1 MAERP
6 GAARARDIIVARA
19 WPGGVYLSDRAVD
32 CHARRLRRKLREA
45 GAGDDAIETVY
56 GLGYRLRRMKKLRAP
71 IVARI
76 LGLNSLLV
84 FLPVAAFLS
93 LDTYERSLLSALE
106 DSLVQQGRFLAA
118 WLGEGEMDDRRAEAV
133 LAALGRRHTARL
145 RVLDAAGNLLADSSV
160 LGGSARAEASGLE
173 GGAGGDR
180 ESEPASDLRAAPDS
194 APEPAKAPRAVTTSA
209 ESSWVYRLLSSPVRL
224 WRRYLAPP
232 SEPLA
237 SADFYA
243 GKRSFLEGAEVRAA
257 LEGGYGAATRI
268 SAGGQVSVT
277 LYSALPVADPAGRVR
292 GGPGLPVDLPHP
304 DRPVPAPPGRGPH
317 LSDQPRGLRGLELP
331 SVADHLAAL
340 EAPGSPGPGGPQ
352 PPGSGGGPLRAGG
365 GVRRDRG
372 LGGGAEG
379 VFRPPG
385 GAALLGGGLRLGPV
399 PRDPQPPGL
408 DPGGGGTGPGSRP
421 GGAPGPGGPHSPGR
435 GPGGPDRG
443 GLRELSRIEGGEEGT
458 GPSDVLEVAR
468 NCADRAAA
476 SPEALAK
483 GLGFRVDPLAGRGS
497 PPGRHIPGPPGP
509 GPGSPAGQRG
519 LLQPRGCCS
528 RDPRGP
534 GPGGG
539 GGTDPAVRPGPGA
552 GHSSRA
558 PGPDFRALL
567 QLPPRR
573 RPLASGARTGHGPG
587 A

>member
-1 MAERP
+1 
-6 GAARARDIIVARA
+6 
-19 WPGGVYLSDRAVD
+19 
-32 CHARRLRRKLREA
+32 
-45 GAGDDAIETVY
+45 
-56 GLGYRLRRMKKLRAP
+56 MKQPRIP

-173 GGAGGDR
+173 GGAGNDR
-180 ESEPASDLRAAPDS
+180 ESGAASDLRTAPDS

-243 GKRSFLEGAEVRAA
+243 GKRSFLDGAEVRAA

-292 GGPGLPVDLPHP
+292 GAVLASQSTYRILTGLYRLRLDVGRIFLTSLAASAVLSFLLWLTIS
-304 DRPVPAPPGRGPH
+304 RPLKRLGTQARAA
-317 LSDQPRGLRGLELP
+317 LSLRGLAEGHFGPVAVSDEIGDLAVALREFSARLGERLSWAEDFASDLSHEIRNPLASIRAAAELVP
-331 SVADHLAAL
+331 
-340 EAPGSPGPGGPQ
+340 EAGP
-352 PPGSGGGPLRAGG
+352 AE
-365 GVRRDRG
+365 RRDLADRI
-372 LGGGAEG
+372 A
-379 VFRPPG
+379 RDADR
-385 GAALLGGGLRLGPV
+385 AARIV
-399 PRDPQPPGL
+399 
-408 DPGGGGTGPGSRP
+408 
-421 GGAPGPGGPHSPGR
+421 
-435 GPGGPDRG
+435 G

-483 GLGFRVDPLAGRGS
+483 GLGFRVDPLADGGLPPAGISPDRLALALGALLDNAVSFS
-497 PPGRHIPGPPGP
+497 PPGAAVEIRADRVREEEGERIRL
-509 GPGSPAGQRG
+509 SV
-519 LLQPRGCCS
+519 L
-528 RDPRGP
+528 DRGP
-534 GPGGG
+534 GILPEHRDRIFERFFSYRPDADPLHQGLGLAMVRGIARRAGGRAEATDRSGGG
-539 GGTDPAVRPGPGA
+539 SVFTLILPAM
-552 GHSSRA
+552 
-558 PGPDFRALL
+558 
-567 QLPPRR
+567 PR
-573 RPLASGARTGHGPG
+573 
-587 A
+587 